1 MISLCKCCFLL
12 EKHEHNSQSHSGSID
27 SCSDE
32 AAATS
37 SSSINKIKQDS
48 TAIIKNKAPTTRPSD
63 VLKIQD
69 RANDEEGDKVA
80 LLVTDQDSAGENI
93 ENNVGGIVQEQP
105 SSKSLLRKLSE
116 DHSHFEEDSGT
127 CVDHSN
133 SSEIMLD
140 NLVDK
145 VQLTV
150 SSVNSILPD
159 LPEQDDDCE
168 EKPLL
173 PILPITGPLQLPLPP
188 TGPNSNNQKSSTT
201 GSSCIPMVVLA
212 ASKRQH
218 RSPIV
223 QNDKNNDVTT
233 TTTTT
238 NHNGTTNGGSS
249 VGSSHHSSTESVKPS
264 VLKKPK
270 PPYSRQCSA
279 PSTACS
285 SLTPPVSEGSSRR
298 DSGAEFDKFSSSN
311 ASASSTVQV
320 RKNREKSPCVSFDTD
335 IRYHV
340 PEVSDTPGGTSGSAV
355 TGGGG
360 AMRARSRSD
369 ASSRFKGKIAWLRD
383 RRDLLRSSTIAE
395 DRESVT
401 KSNNAVSITPA
412 SAHRPRTRSDTRW
425 IKINRKKALEN
436 TPTEAKKAFEWPMA
450 SNFSRRW
457 RKQKKVSEDN
467 SVASKVPPKDLER
480 SQSVAGLTN
489 HEVEKT
495 ISSKLKRHGSERGQA
510 AKKSVAFETGN
521 NSWWNASMKLLFD
534 MTGGKSNKSK
544 TRRRH
549 MSSDARNVLLFL
561 KTLVIIITILNF
573 K

>member
-12 EKHEHNSQSHSGSID
+12 EKHEHNSQSHSGSIG
-27 SCSDE
+27 SCSGE
-32 AAATS
+32 AEATN
-37 SSSINKIKQDS
+37 INKIKQDTTAS
-48 TAIIKNKAPTTRPSD
+48 TKAKITRPSD
-63 VLKIQD
+63 LVLKPTQD
-69 RANDEEGDKVA
+69 KANDDEEGDKVA
-80 LLVTDQDSAGENI
+80 LLVTDQDSAI
-93 ENNVGGIVQEQP
+93 LENNAGLEIVQEQP

-133 SSEIMLD
+133 SSEITLD

-173 PILPITGPLQLPLPP
+173 PILPTGPIGLQLP
-188 TGPNSNNQKSSTT
+188 TPNSNTNQKP
-201 GSSCIPMVVLA
+201 SCIPMVVLA

-218 RSPIV
+218 RSLVV
-223 QNDKNNDVTT
+223 QKNNDHVTN
-233 TTTTT
+233 TT
-238 NHNGTTNGGSS
+238 NHNGTGNGNTGNGGSS

-298 DSGAEFDKFSSSN
+298 DSGAEFDKFSSS
-311 ASASSTVQV
+311 ATSASSTVQV

-340 PEVSDTPGGTSGSAV
+340 PEVSEIPGGTSASA
-355 TGGGG
+355 GGG

-436 TPTEAKKAFEWPMA
+436 TRPNEAKKAFEWPMA

-467 SVASKVPPKDLER
+467 TVASKVPKDLER

-495 ISSKLKRHGSERGQA
+495 ISSKLKRHGSERGQT

-549 MSSDARNVLLFL
+549 MSSDARNVLL
-561 KTLVIIITILNF
+561 LNTHSVPE
-573 K
+573 

>member
-12 EKHEHNSQSHSGSID
+12 EKHEHNSQSHSGGSIG
-27 SCSDE
+27 SCSASE
-32 AAATS
+32 AEAT
-37 SSSINKIKQDS
+37 SINKIKQENTTAS
-48 TAIIKNKAPTTRPSD
+48 TKAKITRPSD
-63 VLKIQD
+63 LGVLKSTQD
-69 RANDEEGDKVA
+69 KANEDEEGDKVA
-80 LLVTDQDSAGENI
+80 LLVTDQDSAI
-93 ENNVGGIVQEQP
+93 LENNAGLGIVQEQP
-105 SSKSLLRKLSE
+105 GSSKSLLRKLSE

-173 PILPITGPLQLPLPP
+173 PILPTGPIGLQLP
-188 TGPNSNNQKSSTT
+188 TSNSNNNQK
-201 GSSCIPMVVLA
+201 SSCIPMVVLA

-218 RSPIV
+218 RSPSVV
-223 QNDKNNDVTT
+223 QKNNDHVTN
-233 TTTTT
+233 TT
-238 NHNGTTNGGSS
+238 NHNGTGNGNTNNGGSS

-285 SLTPPVSEGSSRR
+285 SLTPPTGSEGSSRR
-298 DSGAEFDKFSSSN
+298 DSGAEFDKFSSS
-311 ASASSTVQV
+311 ATSASSTVQV

-340 PEVSDTPGGTSGSAV
+340 PEVSETPGGTSGS
-355 TGGGG
+355 GGG

-467 SVASKVPPKDLER
+467 TVASKVPKDLER

-495 ISSKLKRHGSERGQA
+495 ISSKLKRHGSERGQT

-549 MSSDARNVLLFL
+549 MSSDARNVMLF
-561 KTLVIIITILNF
+561 KNTAIKVWIFKEVISLRMNL
-573 K
+573 

>member
-1 MISLCKCCFLL
+1 MKTCDELVK
-12 EKHEHNSQSHSGSID
+12 SQSGSGSIG
-27 SCSDE
+27 SCSGE
-32 AAATS
+32 AAST
-37 SSSINKIKQDS
+37 SINKIKQDTSAS
-48 TAIIKNKAPTTRPSD
+48 TKATTRPSD
-63 VLKIQD
+63 VLKTQD

-80 LLVTDQDSAGENI
+80 LLVTDQDSVI
-93 ENNVGGIVQEQP
+93 LENNVGIVQEQP

-173 PILPITGPLQLPLPP
+173 PILPTGPIGLHLPS
-188 TGPNSNNQKSSTT
+188 PNSNNQKSSTTT

-223 QNDKNNDVTT
+223 QNKKNDVTN
-233 TTTTT
+233 TT
-238 NHNGTTNGGSS
+238 NHNGTGNGNTNGGSS

-298 DSGAEFDKFSSSN
+298 DSGAEFDKFSSS
-311 ASASSTVQV
+311 ASAASSTVQV

-340 PEVSDTPGGTSGSAV
+340 PEVSESPGGTSGSAG
-355 TGGGG
+355 TGGG

-436 TPTEAKKAFEWPMA
+436 TASEAKKAFEWPMA

-457 RKQKKVSEDN
+457 RKQKKISEDN
-467 SVASKVPPKDLER
+467 TVKVTK
-480 SQSVAGLTN
+480 VW
-489 HEVEKT
+489 
-495 ISSKLKRHGSERGQA
+495 IS
-510 AKKSVAFETGN
+510 
-521 NSWWNASMKLLFD
+521 
-534 MTGGKSNKSK
+534 
-544 TRRRH
+544 
-549 MSSDARNVLLFL
+549 
-561 KTLVIIITILNF
+561 
-573 K
+573 

>member
-12 EKHEHNSQSHSGSID
+12 EKHEHNSQSHSGGSIG
-27 SCSDE
+27 SCSASE
-32 AAATS
+32 AAAT
-37 SSSINKIKQDS
+37 SINKIKQDTSAS
-48 TAIIKNKAPTTRPSD
+48 TKAKITRPSD
-63 VLKIQD
+63 LGVLKSTQD
-69 RANDEEGDKVA
+69 KANSDEEGDKVA
-80 LLVTDQDSAGENI
+80 LLVTDQDSAI
-93 ENNVGGIVQEQP
+93 LENNAGLGIVQEQP
-105 SSKSLLRKLSE
+105 GSSKSLLRKLSE

-173 PILPITGPLQLPLPP
+173 PILPTGPIGLQQLPS
-188 TGPNSNNQKSSTT
+188 PNSNINQKP
-201 GSSCIPMVVLA
+201 SCIPMVVLA

-218 RSPIV
+218 RSPSVV
-223 QNDKNNDVTT
+223 QKNNDHVTN
-233 TTTTT
+233 TT
-238 NHNGTTNGGSS
+238 NYNGTGNGNTNGGGSS

-285 SLTPPVSEGSSRR
+285 SLTPPTGSEGSSRR
-298 DSGAEFDKFSSSN
+298 DSGAEFDKFSSS
-311 ASASSTVQV
+311 ATSASSTVQV

-340 PEVSDTPGGTSGSAV
+340 PEVSESPAGTSGS
-355 TGGGG
+355 GGG

-467 SVASKVPPKDLER
+467 TVASKVPKDLER

-495 ISSKLKRHGSERGQA
+495 ISSKLKRHGSERGQT

-549 MSSDARNVLLFL
+549 MSSDARNVLLL
-561 KTLVIIITILNF
+561 NTAINSTIIEF
-573 K
+573 

>member
-12 EKHEHNSQSHSGSID
+12 EKHEHNSQSHSGGSIG
-27 SCSDE
+27 SCSGE
-32 AAATS
+32 AEATN
-37 SSSINKIKQDS
+37 INKIKQDTTAS
-48 TAIIKNKAPTTRPSD
+48 TKAKITRPSD
-63 VLKIQD
+63 LAFKTQQD
-69 RANDEEGDKVA
+69 KANDEEGDKVA
-80 LLVTDQDSAGENI
+80 LLVTDQDSAI
-93 ENNVGGIVQEQP
+93 LENNAGLEIVQEQP

-173 PILPITGPLQLPLPP
+173 PILPTGPIGLQLP
-188 TGPNSNNQKSSTT
+188 TPNSNSNQKP
-201 GSSCIPMVVLA
+201 SCIPMVVLA

-218 RSPIV
+218 RSPVV
-223 QNDKNNDVTT
+223 QKNNDHVTN
-233 TTTTT
+233 TT
-238 NHNGTTNGGSS
+238 NHNGTGNGNTGNGGSS

-264 VLKKPK
+264 VLKKTK

-298 DSGAEFDKFSSSN
+298 DSGAEFDKFSSS
-311 ASASSTVQV
+311 ATSASSTVQV

-340 PEVSDTPGGTSGSAV
+340 PEVSEIPGGTSASA
-355 TGGGG
+355 GGG

-436 TPTEAKKAFEWPMA
+436 SANEAKKAFEWPMA

-467 SVASKVPPKDLER
+467 TVASKVPKDLER

-495 ISSKLKRHGSERGQA
+495 ISSKLKRHGSERGQT

-549 MSSDARNVLLFL
+549 MSSDARNVLLL
-561 KTLVIIITILNF
+561 
-573 K
+573 

>member
-12 EKHEHNSQSHSGSID
+12 EKHEHNSQSHSGGSIG
-27 SCSDE
+27 SCSGE
-32 AAATS
+32 AEATN
-37 SSSINKIKQDS
+37 INKIKQDTTAS
-48 TAIIKNKAPTTRPSD
+48 TKAKITRPSD
-63 VLKIQD
+63 LGLKTTQD
-69 RANDEEGDKVA
+69 KANDEEGDKVA
-80 LLVTDQDSAGENI
+80 LLVTDQDSAI
-93 ENNVGGIVQEQP
+93 LENNAGLEIVQEQP

-173 PILPITGPLQLPLPP
+173 PILPTGPIGLQLP
-188 TGPNSNNQKSSTT
+188 TPNSNSNQKP
-201 GSSCIPMVVLA
+201 SCIPMVVLA

-218 RSPIV
+218 RSPVV
-223 QNDKNNDVTT
+223 QKNNDHVTN
-233 TTTTT
+233 TT
-238 NHNGTTNGGSS
+238 NHNGTGNGNTGNGGSS

-264 VLKKPK
+264 VLKKTK

-298 DSGAEFDKFSSSN
+298 DSGAEFDKFSSS
-311 ASASSTVQV
+311 ATSASSTVQV

-340 PEVSDTPGGTSGSAV
+340 PEVSEIPGGTSASA
-355 TGGGG
+355 GGG

-436 TPTEAKKAFEWPMA
+436 SANEAKKAFEWPMA

-467 SVASKVPPKDLER
+467 TVASKVPKDLER

-495 ISSKLKRHGSERGQA
+495 ISSKLKRHGSERGQT

-549 MSSDARNVLLFL
+549 MSSDARNVLLL
-561 KTLVIIITILNF
+561 NTHSVLV
-573 K
+573 

>member
-1 MISLCKCCFLL
+1 M
-12 EKHEHNSQSHSGSID
+12 
-27 SCSDE
+27 
-32 AAATS
+32 
-37 SSSINKIKQDS
+37 
-48 TAIIKNKAPTTRPSD
+48 
-63 VLKIQD
+63 
-69 RANDEEGDKVA
+69 
-80 LLVTDQDSAGENI
+80 
-93 ENNVGGIVQEQP
+93 QEQP
-105 SSKSLLRKLSE
+105 ESSKSLLTRKLSE

-159 LPEQDDDCE
+159 LPEQDDDCCE

-173 PILPITGPLQLPLPP
+173 PILPISKNSSNQGPIGLQQLPS
-188 TGPNSNNQKSSTT
+188 PNSNNQKP
-201 GSSCIPMVVLA
+201 SCIPMVVLA

-218 RSPIV
+218 RSPSVV
-223 QNDKNNDVTT
+223 QKNNDHVTN
-233 TTTTT
+233 
-238 NHNGTTNGGSS
+238 NHIGTGNGNTGNGGSS

-285 SLTPPVSEGSSRR
+285 SLTPPTGSEGSSRR

-311 ASASSTVQV
+311 ATSGASSTVQV

-340 PEVSDTPGGTSGSAV
+340 PEVSETPGGGTSGSA
-355 TGGGG
+355 GSG

-395 DRESVT
+395 DKEAVS

-436 TPTEAKKAFEWPMA
+436 TRPNEAKKAFEWPMA

-467 SVASKVPPKDLER
+467 TVASKVPKDLER

-495 ISSKLKRHGSERGQA
+495 ISSKLKRHGSERGQT
-510 AKKSVAFETGN
+510 AKKSVAFNETGN

-549 MSSDARNVLLFL
+549 MSSDARNVLH
-561 KTLVIIITILNF
+561 LNTAIDALSF
-573 K
+573 YGSKMDLDCPNNFG

>member
-1 MISLCKCCFLL
+1 
-12 EKHEHNSQSHSGSID
+12 
-27 SCSDE
+27 
-32 AAATS
+32 
-37 SSSINKIKQDS
+37 
-48 TAIIKNKAPTTRPSD
+48 
-63 VLKIQD
+63 
-69 RANDEEGDKVA
+69 
-80 LLVTDQDSAGENI
+80 
-93 ENNVGGIVQEQP
+93 
-105 SSKSLLRKLSE
+105 
-116 DHSHFEEDSGT
+116 
-127 CVDHSN
+127 
-133 SSEIMLD
+133 
-140 NLVDK
+140 
-145 VQLTV
+145 
-150 SSVNSILPD
+150 
-159 LPEQDDDCE
+159 
-168 EKPLL
+168 
-173 PILPITGPLQLPLPP
+173 
-188 TGPNSNNQKSSTT
+188 
-201 GSSCIPMVVLA
+201 MVVLA

-218 RSPIV
+218 RSPSVV
-223 QNDKNNDVTT
+223 QKNNDHVTNT
-233 TTTTT
+233 TN
-238 NHNGTTNGGSS
+238 NHNGNTGNGNNTGNGGSS

-285 SLTPPVSEGSSRR
+285 SLTPPTGSEGSSRR

-311 ASASSTVQV
+311 ATSGASSTVQV

-340 PEVSDTPGGTSGSAV
+340 PEVSETPAGGTSGSA
-355 TGGGG
+355 GSG

-467 SVASKVPPKDLER
+467 TVASKVPKDLER

-495 ISSKLKRHGSERGQA
+495 ISSKLKRHGSERGQT

-549 MSSDARNVLLFL
+549 MSSDARNVLL
-561 KTLVIIITILNF
+561 LNTAN
-573 K
+573 

>member
-12 EKHEHNSQSHSGSID
+12 EKHEHNSQSHSGGSIG
-27 SCSDE
+27 SCSGE
-32 AAATS
+32 AEATN
-37 SSSINKIKQDS
+37 INKIKQDTTAS
-48 TAIIKNKAPTTRPSD
+48 TKAKITRPSD
-63 VLKIQD
+63 LGLKTTQD
-69 RANDEEGDKVA
+69 KANDDEEGDKVA
-80 LLVTDQDSAGENI
+80 LLVTDEDSAI
-93 ENNVGGIVQEQP
+93 LENNAGLEIVQEQP

-173 PILPITGPLQLPLPP
+173 PILPTGPIGLQLP
-188 TGPNSNNQKSSTT
+188 TPNSNSNQKP
-201 GSSCIPMVVLA
+201 SCIPMVVLA

-218 RSPIV
+218 RSPVV
-223 QNDKNNDVTT
+223 QKNNDHVTN
-233 TTTTT
+233 TT
-238 NHNGTTNGGSS
+238 NHNGTGNGNTGNGGSS

-298 DSGAEFDKFSSSN
+298 DSGAEFDKFSSS
-311 ASASSTVQV
+311 ATSASSTVQV

-340 PEVSDTPGGTSGSAV
+340 PEVSEIPGGTSASA
-355 TGGGG
+355 GGG

-436 TPTEAKKAFEWPMA
+436 SANEAKKAFEWPMA

-467 SVASKVPPKDLER
+467 TVASKVPKDLER

-495 ISSKLKRHGSERGQA
+495 ISSKLKRHGSERGQT

-549 MSSDARNVLLFL
+549 MSSDARNVLLL
-561 KTLVIIITILNF
+561 NTHSVLV
-573 K
+573 